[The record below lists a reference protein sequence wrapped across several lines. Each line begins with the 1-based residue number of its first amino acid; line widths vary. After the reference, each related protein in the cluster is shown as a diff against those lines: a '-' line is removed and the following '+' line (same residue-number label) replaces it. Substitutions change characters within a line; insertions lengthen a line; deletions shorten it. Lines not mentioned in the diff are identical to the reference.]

1 MIWMMILVKKGFIS
15 SNFHDHLFALPTFC
29 GLFLIQKG
37 AKGELSYKV
46 KKRKLSFSLFSQCFI
61 ILKRFQTGY
70 YKDPHRIH
78 PWPAI
83 LHDFPVPQCL
93 RDS

>member
-29 GLFLIQKG
+29 GLFLIRKG

-46 KKRKLSFSLFSQCFI
+46 KRKARKTYPVGKRPCLIS
-61 ILKRFQTGY
+61 ILYFVQLYNNTRGLNCQYIFV
-70 YKDPHRIH
+70 I
-78 PWPAI
+78 
-83 LHDFPVPQCL
+83 F
-93 RDS
+93 